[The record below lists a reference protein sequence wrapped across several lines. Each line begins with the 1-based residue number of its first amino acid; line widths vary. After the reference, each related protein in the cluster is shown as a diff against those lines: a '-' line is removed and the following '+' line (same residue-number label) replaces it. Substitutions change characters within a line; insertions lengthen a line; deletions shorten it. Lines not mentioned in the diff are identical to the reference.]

1 MCNSLNSSKQLYK
14 KGTNFTYEETIIV
27 ILYMKAQRLP
37 SLKAIEN

>member
-1 MCNSLNSSKQLYK
+1 MCNSLNSSKQPYK
-14 KGTNFTYEETIIV
+14 KGTNFTYEYTIIR